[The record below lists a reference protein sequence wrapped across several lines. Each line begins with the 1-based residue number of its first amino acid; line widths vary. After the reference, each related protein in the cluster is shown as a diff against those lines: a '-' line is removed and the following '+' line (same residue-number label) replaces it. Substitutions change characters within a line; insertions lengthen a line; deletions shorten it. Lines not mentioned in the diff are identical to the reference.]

1 MKMSEIIKEL
11 RTQRGLTQEELGKI
25 IGVQK
30 SAIRKYESGL
40 VENMKR
46 SSIVKLA
53 NYFNVSPAYLL
64 GYESEPRPNEDNLK
78 SLINQLSD
86 EQKNEV
92 IDFIKNNILKLK

>member
-1 MKMSEIIKEL
+1 MKMSEIIRLL
-11 RTQRGLTQEELGKI
+11 RTEKGLTQEELGKV

-53 NYFNVSPAYLL
+53 NFFNVSPTYLL
-64 GYESEPRPNEDNLK
+64 GYEENNTIDTELQTTISK
-78 SLINQLSD
+78 LSD
-86 EQKNEV
+86 KQKQQVLDYIFE
-92 IDFIKNNILKLK
+92 NILK

>member
-1 MKMSEIIKEL
+1 MNEIIKKL
-11 RTQRGLTQEELGKI
+11 RLQKGLTQEELGKI

-53 NYFNVSPAYLL
+53 NYFEVSPAYLL
-64 GYESEPRPNEDNLK
+64 GYENDKTGINDILKNLF
-78 SLINQLSD
+78 SQLND
-86 EQKNEV
+86 DQKHEV
-92 IDFIKNNILKLK
+92 AEFIKNNLLNKN